1 MEAAKQSYVS
11 RPAPIQTVRLRIH
24 HKGDLITHPITLY
37 VGETLTEMDW
47 DWDVDYLSYMEVE
60 KMIKDVGYTNVKGFK
75 VVDIYVEHDVD
86 IPDVIE
92 SDEEA
97 DMNEAADLNM
107 ESEAVNVNVESEAAN
122 VNVESGAAN
131 LNVESETANLN
142 EESEAANVN
151 VESED
156 ATNDVNGADVN
167 LNEDATT
174 DVNGADVNLN
184 EDATTD
190 VNGADVNVENEGD
203 DSETDPDYEESAEVD
218 DESDTYDGESEEV
231 DDESEE
237 GDDESVMD
245 WATIFPNAQCGES
258 SSKHV
263 IPDEDDCDSD
273 ELHTPPESDVEDEMP
288 KFPVFKDTTK
298 FELGMKFKDKLQI
311 RDAMK
316 EYAMEQKKNAVITKN
331 DKKRVV
337 VRCMDG
343 CPFYIRFSMRTGNIF
358 WQLISLTETH
368 SFQRTPKNRQA
379 TTEWLG
385 RKFMYMLRHSP
396 EMRCKGLIA
405 EALQKWGVKLSK
417 DQAYRAKRKALEL
430 IQGAGREQFSH
441 LRTYANEL
449 LKSNPNSTVKIQ
461 CSDSN
466 GGPTFERIYVCME
479 ACKAAFVTTCR
490 PSIGLDACF
499 LKGDFGGQLIAVVG
513 KDGNNKIMPIA
524 YAVVEAETKDSW
536 KWFLHLLLD
545 DLQQIQDKA
554 YGFISDQQKGLVPA
568 ILETSQN
575 VEHRLCVKHLYG
587 NWRKKYPGIELKEA
601 LWRAARATTL
611 PGWERAM
618 IHMKELNPKAWKDMM
633 AVPACN
639 TRAHF
644 KLDTQCDLQV
654 NNMCEAFNRAILEYR
669 DKPIIT
675 LLEGIK
681 HYLTMRIATQKD
693 ALSKCKGII
702 SPNIQK
708 VLEKSKREAGGWS
721 ATWHSDDD
729 FAIFGVSNG
738 IDAYV
743 VNLLQKKCSCR
754 KWELTGITCCHAI
767 ACIWYNKKAPEDYV
781 SSYYRRSTVLATYS
795 HIILPTN
802 GPQLW
807 PISGDT
813 AINPPVMRRAIGRPK
828 KNRNKANDEPRSTN
842 TLPRTLQTVKC
853 KKCGNMGHNKRTCKG
868 KRAADRSIPKGGN
881 KKAKKKETKNVEQT
895 VIEGGSQAPRPT
907 QE

>member
-1 MEAAKQSYVS
+1 
-11 RPAPIQTVRLRIH
+11 
-24 HKGDLITHPITLY
+24 
-37 VGETLTEMDW
+37 
-47 DWDVDYLSYMEVE
+47 
-60 KMIKDVGYTNVKGFK
+60 
-75 VVDIYVEHDVD
+75 
-86 IPDVIE
+86 
-92 SDEEA
+92 
-97 DMNEAADLNM
+97 
-107 ESEAVNVNVESEAAN
+107 
-122 VNVESGAAN
+122 
-131 LNVESETANLN
+131 
-142 EESEAANVN
+142 
-151 VESED
+151 
-156 ATNDVNGADVN
+156 
-167 LNEDATT
+167 
-174 DVNGADVNLN
+174 
-184 EDATTD
+184 
-190 VNGADVNVENEGD
+190 
-203 DSETDPDYEESAEVD
+203 
-218 DESDTYDGESEEV
+218 
-231 DDESEE
+231 
-237 GDDESVMD
+237 MD

-263 IPDEDDCDSD
+263 IPDEDDCDSN
-273 ELHTPPESDVEDEMP
+273 ELHTPPESDVEDEIP

-298 FELGMKFKDKLQI
+298 FELGMKYKDKLQI
-311 RDAMK
+311 RDAVK
-316 EYAMEQKKNAVITKN
+316 EYAMEQKKNIVITKN

-343 CPFYIRFSMRTGNIF
+343 CPFYIRFSMRTGNTF
-358 WQLISLTETH
+358 WQLVSLTETH
-368 SFQRTPKNRQA
+368 SCQRTPKNRQA

-461 CSDSN
+461 CSNSN

-490 PSIGLDACF
+490 PLIGLDACF
-499 LKGDFGGQLIAVVG
+499 LKGDFGGQLIAAVG

-587 NWRKKYPGIELKEA
+587 NWRKKYTGIELKEA
-601 LWRAARATTL
+601 LWRASRATTL

-633 AVPACN
+633 AVPAAYWS
-639 TRAHF
+639 RAHF

-654 NNMCEAFNRAILEYR
+654 NNMCEAFNGAILEYR

-681 HYLTMRIATQKD
+681 NYLTMRIATQKD

-738 IDAYV
+738 IDA
-743 VNLLQKKCSCR
+743 
-754 KWELTGITCCHAI
+754 
-767 ACIWYNKKAPEDYV
+767 
-781 SSYYRRSTVLATYS
+781 RSIVLATYS